1 MFFLWV
7 AFQHHLLPSH
17 CYSDDSQTYPP
28 PKNSLAEIQSQI
40 PLNIFNLNEQK
51 TEVTLTPRV
60 NVNFLKL
67 QNPLYK
73 KEKQK
78 TLGVLYDN
86 NSNILCVFWH
96 RMSDFFSSF
105 KGLNIFLRKAICV
118 VKSD

>member
-73 KEKQK
+73 KEKK
-78 TLGVLYDN
+78 KKPWVCFMTTTVAFY
-86 NSNILCVFWH
+86 VF
-96 RMSDFFSSF
+96 S
-105 KGLNIFLRKAICV
+105 GTE
-118 VKSD
+118 